1 MERVDFSALI
11 SNLLVFSAV
20 VVVSTALLMGD
31 QLVLLASNVFDEG
44 ASVVRDISTSVQS
57 WLS

>member
-1 MERVDFSALI
+1 MERVDVSALV

-20 VVVSTALLMGD
+20 IVVSAALLMGD
-31 QLVLLASNVFDEG
+31 QLVLIASNLFDKG

>member
-57 WLS
+57 WLG